1 MGKNIYGVV
10 SPSKVE
16 LPEFELIA
24 NNRYAFF
31 AKARLDNRDDLIA
44 ALKLESQTQDNSI
57 VAHAF
62 LKWGKQVVNM
72 LCGDWYLIVFDY
84 HERELWI
91 ARDQL
96 GYTAIYYTFI
106 GQQIHFSNVINILLD
121 RFHPVLNEKA
131 LICKLTL
138 SRELIDQ
145 PHTDFEGVYPLEG
158 GTELIFKNGT
168 VKINRYWNPEE
179 TTVRKYSKAEDYTEE
194 LFELFLKAVKS
205 RIPANGLV
213 TSMLSGGL
221 DSGAVASLAAKVLGD
236 QGKSLTTFSHVP
248 LYRELLE
255 PETQFTFFDETDRIY
270 DTANFYPNIQP
281 VLLNSVGITPIQGI
295 KEYLKVNEQLIHGAS
310 NAYWMVDLYH
320 ATKTKGGTVLLTG
333 EHGNIGLS
341 NQGVINEMS
350 FTHPY
355 FLRSPTRLIKKLLK
369 PVSRGVKDMLT
380 DPIKLIEYR
389 LDQGFVSSTI
399 RKKYK
404 LEEKKNLKF
413 YDDACYSG
421 ESLNSR
427 MSHLLKLNR
436 HVRCFNGA
444 NVKSHFGVEL
454 RDPTA
459 DKRVIE
465 YCFSIPNEFFFDKNG
480 VGRNIMRKMMN
491 GLMSPATLMEQ
502 KKGKQ
507 SSDIVARL
515 LASSHEVDDTLYNL
529 IRNEYFQY
537 LFDAKSLVNYW
548 NQLKT
553 QKIGQPVNNRPNN
566 FLKAIMTGLLIE
578 RNNF

>member
-1 MGKNIYGVV
+1 MKKNIYGVV
-10 SPSKVE
+10 SPNKVE
-16 LPEFELIA
+16 LPEFELIGGK
-24 NNRYAFF
+24 RYAFF

-44 ALKLESQTQDNSI
+44 ELKLESQTQDNSI
-57 VAHAF
+57 VTNAF
-62 LKWGKQVVNM
+62 LKWGKKVVNK

-84 HERELWI
+84 QERELWI

-96 GYTAIYYTFI
+96 GYTAIYYTII
-106 GQQIHFSNVINILLD
+106 GQQIHFSNRINTLID
-121 RFHPVLNEKA
+121 RFQPVLNEKA

-145 PHTDFEGVYPLEG
+145 PNTDFEGVYPLEV
-158 GTELIFKNGT
+158 GTELIFQNGT

-179 TTVRKYSKAEDYTEE
+179 TPLRKYARVEDYSEE
-194 LFELFLKAVKS
+194 LLELFLKAVKS
-205 RIPANGLV
+205 RIPDNGLV

-221 DSGAVASLAAKVLGD
+221 DSGAVVSLAAKVLAA

-255 PETQFTFFDETDRIY
+255 AETKFTFFDETERIY
-270 DTANFYPNIQP
+270 NTANFYPNIQP
-281 VLLNSVGITPIQGI
+281 VLLNSVGISPIQGI
-295 KEYLKVNEQLIHGAS
+295 QEYLKVNEQLIHGAS
-310 NAYWMVDLYH
+310 NVYWMVDLFQ
-320 ATKTKGGTVLLTG
+320 KTKAIGGNVLLTG

-341 NQGVINEMS
+341 NDGSINELS

-355 FLRSPTRLIKKLLK
+355 IIKKPLRLFKKILK
-369 PVSRGVKDMLT
+369 PVSQRVKNVLI
-380 DPIKLIEYR
+380 DPLKLIEIR
-389 LDQGFVSSTI
+389 LDNGFISSTI

-404 LEEKKNLKF
+404 LLEKENLKF
-413 YDDACYSG
+413 YDDKSYYV

-427 MSHLLKLNR
+427 MSYLLKLNR

-444 NVKSHFGVEL
+444 NINSHFDMEL

-465 YCFSIPNEFFFDKNG
+465 YCFSIPNEFFFDENG
-480 VGRNIMRKMMN
+480 VSRNIMRKMMK
-491 GLMSPATLMEQ
+491 GLMSPATLGEQ

-515 LASSHEVDDTLYNL
+515 LASSHEVDDTLYRL

-548 NQLKT
+548 NQLKI
-553 QKIGQPVNNRPNN
+553 QRIGQPVNNRPNN